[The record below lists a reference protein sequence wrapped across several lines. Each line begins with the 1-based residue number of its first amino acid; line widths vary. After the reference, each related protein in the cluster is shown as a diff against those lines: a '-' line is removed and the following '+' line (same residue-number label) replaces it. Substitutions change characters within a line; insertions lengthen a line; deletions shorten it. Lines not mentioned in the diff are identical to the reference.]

1 MSQRREGSARPLL
14 NPPRRQVRKLFNTH
28 AHELILLRCM
38 AACHKKLIFVH
49 YPIYDYVACTY
60 RYHRWMQDPVLRS
73 QTASEPLTLEQE
85 YEMQLSW
92 MRDDDSTSASMI
104 QQLHA
109 VATMPVRMGVTKL
122 NMFLLRNNV
131 LGINAC
137 S

>member
-1 MSQRREGSARPLL
+1 
-14 NPPRRQVRKLFNTH
+14 
-28 AHELILLRCM
+28 
-38 AACHKKLIFVH
+38 
-49 YPIYDYVACTY
+49 
-60 RYHRWMQDPVLRS
+60 MQDPVLRS